1 MTTELYYNDF
11 LNRLISI
18 YEPRE
23 AANITEWVFENVTG
37 LKRLQIELQK
47 NAELKKEYLTK
58 LEDYLKKLLQHKPVQ
73 YVLNEAW
80 FYKMKFY
87 VNEHVLI
94 PRPETEELVGWAI
107 SDIKNYKTKDE
118 FKVLDIGAGSGC
130 MGVSVKKELANLNV
144 TAIDISKDALQVA
157 GKNAE
162 LLNTKINFIEIDF
175 LNEESWSALDRYNMI
190 MSNPPYIPVLE
201 KEKLAKN
208 VTEFEPG
215 IALFVADNDPFIFY
229 EKIAKFAQSHLKA
242 NGNVYVEIH
251 ENYSGEVQQIFSSY
265 NFETEIRKDIYG
277 RDRMIKAN
285 QLPGV
290 Y

>member
-1 MTTELYYNDF
+1 MTRELYYNDF
-11 LNRLISI
+11 LNRLVSI

-47 NAELKKEYLTK
+47 NAELKIEYVAK

-94 PRPETEELVGWAI
+94 PRPETEELVGWAVR
-107 SDIKNYKTKDE
+107 DIKNYKMKDE
-118 FKVLDIGAGSGC
+118 IKLLDMGTGSGC
-130 MGVSVKKELANLNV
+130 IGVSVKKELANVNV
-144 TAIDISKDALQVA
+144 TAIDISKGALKVA

-162 LLNTKINFIEIDF
+162 LLNTKINFVEIDF
-175 LNEESWSALDRYNMI
+175 LNEESWSALGRYNMI
-190 MSNPPYIPVLE
+190 MSNPPYIPALE

-208 VTEFEPG
+208 VTEFEPE
-215 IALFVADNDPFIFY
+215 IALFVPGNDPFIFY
-229 EKIAKFAQSHLKA
+229 EKIAKFAQSHLNA

-251 ENYSGEVQQIFSSY
+251 ENYSGEVQQIFDSH
-265 NFETEIRKDIYG
+265 NFKTEIRKDIYG
-277 RDRMIKAN
+277 KDRMIKAN
-285 QLPGV
+285 
-290 Y
+290 